1 MGPISYVLTKR
12 AVDLGFSG
20 GAIFFFLPLFAL
32 VAVLIKLDLT
42 GPILV
47 RDRVHVRSRAI
58 HVLRFRTG
66 ATEIGRFLRAERL
79 DKLPTLINVVR
90 GDMSLVGPSLSAF
103 ERTQSSAQEPRSSLR
118 DFKPGIFGLAQLNHL
133 EPFTVPD
140 PRRCGI
146 LTRFGLFRVKN
157 AGAGAASQI
166 PWPACRT
173 SRLSIFPR

>member
-133 EPFTVPD
+133 SGKATDEKHRGLSED
-140 PRRCGI
+140 DLYYINNRSLWLDLKII
-146 LTRFGLFRVKN
+146 LMSVWVFLTMR
-157 AGAGAASQI
+157 
-166 PWPACRT
+166 
-173 SRLSIFPR
+173 